1 LHCDFSGPYD
11 PAITQKDSLC
21 ADESSSMTGTET
33 IAVAMFSGE
42 FQGWG
47 EPYNSRKGHSELRD
61 PLSPSVQPPTSGS
74 QLLPSHPPSECTEP
88 ALPSRLVENP
98 GASSRCVQSRTSA
111 LQQELRQMLGNSDS
125 RSRVTDRAGGELG
138 LRGSSVSG
146 SEVGSGDTSSVG
158 RYDPHIGNLND
169 VLSWTSQ
176 DPRQSQLF
184 SPFGVVY
191 QFQVCIISIV
201 VPRLG

>member
-1 LHCDFSGPYD
+1 LHYDFSGPYD

-74 QLLPSHPPSECTEP
+74 PPLPSHPPSECTEP

-111 LQQELRQMLGNSDS
+111 PRQELRQTRGNSDS
-125 RSRVTDRAGGELG
+125 HSRVTDRAGSELG

-146 SEVGSGDTSSVG
+146 SEVGSSVIQVGKVSLKQSRTPWLFYLATSSVG
-158 RYDPHIGNLND
+158 RYDPHIGNPDD
-169 VLSWTSQ
+169 V
-176 DPRQSQLF
+176 
-184 SPFGVVY
+184 
-191 QFQVCIISIV
+191 
-201 VPRLG
+201 

>member
-1 LHCDFSGPYD
+1 MGGALQFAEGAQRTSG
-11 PAITQKDSLC
+11 
-21 ADESSSMTGTET
+21 SSS
-33 IAVAMFSGE
+33 
-42 FQGWG
+42 
-47 EPYNSRKGHSELRD
+47 
-61 PLSPSVQPPTSGS
+61 TSGS
-74 QLLPSHPPSECTEP
+74 QPLPSHPPSECTEP

-111 LQQELRQMLGNSDS
+111 PRQELRQTRGNSDS
-125 RSRVTDRAGGELG
+125 HSRVTDRAGSELG

-146 SEVGSGDTSSVG
+146 SEVGSSDTSWQGVAETILDPVIILSLRLATTSSVG
-158 RYDPHIGNLND
+158 RYDPHIGNPDD

>member
-1 LHCDFSGPYD
+1 
-11 PAITQKDSLC
+11 
-21 ADESSSMTGTET
+21 
-33 IAVAMFSGE
+33 MFSGE

-47 EPYNSRKGHSELRD
+47 EPYNSREGHSELRD
-61 PLSPSVQPPTSGS
+61 PLSPGVQPLTSGS
-74 QLLPSHPPSECTEP
+74 QPLPSHPPSECTEP

-98 GASSRCVQSRTSA
+98 GPSSRCAQSRTSA
-111 LQQELRQMLGNSDS
+111 PQQESRQTRGNSDA

-146 SEVGSGDTSSVG
+146 SEVESGDTSRQGVAETISDPVTILSLLLVTSSVG
-158 RYDPHIGNLND
+158 RYDPPLRNLDD

-184 SPFGVVY
+184 NTFGVVY
-191 QFQVCIISIV
+191 QIQVCIISIV
-201 VPRLG
+201 VP